1 MSTRVPRHL
10 LDNPQPR
17 LKGFTLVE
25 VMVVVIIIGI
35 LINFVALSFGRSSPS
50 DLLKSEAQRLSSLIG
65 LASEEALLRSILIG
79 VDIDEESY
87 SFLTL
92 DEGNWQP
99 MTDNLFRGRKLPEGV
114 ELSITSNQP
123 SDENEEELTPEVI
136 LMNSGEMTPFELK
149 ISSDLSESYYRL
161 TGNEIGERALDHV
174 SPY

>member
-1 MSTRVPRHL
+1 MSTRVPRRL
-10 LDNPQPR
+10 TVNPQPR
-17 LKGFTLVE
+17 REGFTLVE

-35 LINFVALSFGRSSPS
+35 LINYVALSFGRSSPS

-65 LASEEALLRSILIG
+65 LASEEALLRSLLIG

-99 MTDNLFRGRKLPEGV
+99 MTDNLFRGRRLPEGI
-114 ELSITSNQP
+114 ELSIISSQQTEE
-123 SDENEEELTPEVI
+123 DEEEVIPEVI

-161 TGNEIGERALDHV
+161 TGNVIGERAIDHV